1 MPTPYRPQYNTT
13 NLLPH
18 QYSSTW
24 NSGATKTIRVPVAL
38 ADAVIEYA
46 RILDS
51 GGLPSTSDIP
61 NDAIAAIIAKVEA
74 KEPGYRSNSATKLI
88 KDLRSLNSE

>member
-1 MPTPYRPQYNTT
+1 MPTPYRPKYNTA
-13 NLLPH
+13 NLLP
-18 QYSSTW
+18 YKSTW

-38 ADAVIEYA
+38 ADSVLAYA
-46 RILDS
+46 RALD
-51 GGLPSTSDIP
+51 GGELPQPENNS
-61 NDAIAAIIAKVEA
+61 DAIAAIIAKVEA